1 LRLQR
6 FRITGTRKT
15 NIIQIEEKR
24 KRKRRTR
31 AKEEALAINAT
42 TERTRTP

>member
-24 KRKRRTR
+24 KRRTR